1 MMEWKEVRLGDIYD
15 VHNGLSK
22 GGKFFGSGFPFLT
35 FSVVFNNYFVPEELS
50 SLVQS
55 TEKERLS
62 CSIKAGDVFITR
74 TSETAEE
81 LGMSCVAL
89 KDYPNATY
97 NGFTKRLRKKDDCQ
111 YEVDSRYIGYYL
123 RSRKFRSLFMGL
135 SGSMSTRASLANG
148 DLLNMPVSLPSL
160 SNQRRI
166 ASILSSLD
174 KKIETYNKINAN
186 LEEMAQAIFKNW
198 FVDFAP
204 FKDGKFV
211 ESELGMIPEG
221 WRVGTIG
228 EITTINNK
236 SLKAKQ
242 KLTTIEYLD
251 TGSITD
257 NIISEIQILNADNDK
272 IPSRAKRLV
281 ANGDIVYSSV
291 RPNQRHFGI
300 LINPSCN
307 MVVSTG
313 FTVISAKCSEY
324 RYFIYQTLTQSSI
337 IDKFQAIAEHS
348 ASTYPSINASDIE
361 NLNIIIPPIKVCEQY
376 SSICS
381 EFYQAMEN
389 RKQENQK
396 LASIRDTL
404 LPRLMSGEIE
414 V

>member
-1 MMEWKEVRLGDIYD
+1 MMEWKEVRLGDVYD

-160 SNQRRI
+160 SDQRRI

-174 KKIETYNKINAN
+174 KKIETNNKINAN

-221 WRVGTIG
+221 WRVVSLTSIANFMNGLAMQKFPPTEKENSYPVLKIKELGQGMCDASSDRCSKDIKQEYIIKNGDVIFSWSGTLLVDVWCGGICG
-228 EITTINNK
+228 LNQHLFKVTSAEYPKWFYLYWTKHHLANFIHIAK
-236 SLKAKQ
+236 DKAVTMGHIKRSH
-242 KLTTIEYLD
+242 LD
-251 TGSITD
+251 EALVIVPSID
-257 NIISEIQILNADNDK
+257 DMKKASAIFEPIVKKIISL
-272 IPSRAKRLV
+272 R
-281 ANGDIVYSSV
+281 
-291 RPNQRHFGI
+291 
-300 LINPSCN
+300 
-307 MVVSTG
+307 
-313 FTVISAKCSEY
+313 
-324 RYFIYQTLTQSSI
+324 
-337 IDKFQAIAEHS
+337 
-348 ASTYPSINASDIE
+348 IE
-361 NLNIIIPPIKVCEQY
+361 NQ
-376 SSICS
+376 
-381 EFYQAMEN
+381 Q
-389 RKQENQK
+389 
-396 LASIRDTL
+396 LATLRDTL

>member
-174 KKIETYNKINAN
+174 KKIETNNKINAN

-221 WRVGTIG
+221 WRVGTLSDITQNLSIKVGKRDDVKVLSPVTTGELMLSEEYFTKQVFSASIAKYKVVKQGDFAYNPARVNIG
-228 EITTINNK
+228 SLGRNEFDFDGCVSPVYIVFSVQHGYENFFDLLRRTENFK
-236 SLKAKQ
+236 SSVQSRAIGGVRQ
-242 KLTTIEYLD
+242 
-251 TGSITD
+251 S
-257 NIISEIQILNADNDK
+257 LNYEDFGLIDCV
-272 IPSRAKRLV
+272 IPSLDSVEAFNKIYDEIKKMKKH
-281 ANGDIVYSSV
+281 NDEESS
-291 RPNQRHFGI
+291 R
-300 LINPSCN
+300 
-307 MVVSTG
+307 
-313 FTVISAKCSEY
+313 
-324 RYFIYQTLTQSSI
+324 
-337 IDKFQAIAEHS
+337 
-348 ASTYPSINASDIE
+348 
-361 NLNIIIPPIKVCEQY
+361 
-376 SSICS
+376 
-381 EFYQAMEN
+381 
-389 RKQENQK
+389 

>member
-160 SNQRRI
+160 SDQRRI

-174 KKIETYNKINAN
+174 KKIETNNKINAN

-221 WRVGTIG
+221 WRVGTLTEIIKLLPG
-228 EITTINNK
+228 GTPKTTEPSFWDNGNIPFFSPKDVTGTYCYDTEKHITESGLNKCSSGLYAKDTIFITCRGTVGKITMSACDMAMNQSNYAIKGIDGYSQYYIFFIMRSIVERLLKKANGAVFSAITTK
-236 SLKAKQ
+236 DFDEA
-242 KLTTIEYLD
+242 
-251 TGSITD
+251 
-257 NIISEIQILNADNDK
+257 
-272 IPSRAKRLV
+272 V
-281 ANGDIVYSSV
+281 
-291 RPNQRHFGI
+291 
-300 LINPSCN
+300 
-307 MVVSTG
+307 
-313 FTVISAKCSEY
+313 
-324 RYFIYQTLTQSSI
+324 
-337 IDKFQAIAEHS
+337 
-348 ASTYPSINASDIE
+348 
-361 NLNIIIPPIKVCEQY
+361 IIPPLNVIKDFDECIKSTFTKIY
-376 SSICS
+376 TIG
-381 EFYQAMEN
+381 
-389 RKQENQK
+389 KENQH